1 MWKPS
6 RLFKENFVAIGFF
19 LVSLFL
25 IGLFAWQ
32 CALWVLVPIIGLVI
46 VLQLIDRRK

>member
-1 MWKPS
+1 VWKPS
-6 RLFKENFVAIGFF
+6 RPFKENFVAIGFF

-32 CALWVLVPIIGLVI
+32 CALWVLVPVIALVI
-46 VLQLIDRRK
+46 ALAWIGRRK